1 CKRARRMKGNSFKLA
16 RFRFR
21 LTARSPIELSSGY
34 KGSTFHG
41 AFGHALKDLSPHF
54 YDLFFNPTLAVS
66 GNSQNQLPKPFV
78 LIPPL
83 ADQSQFNPGEEL
95 QFELVLFGT
104 AVSQLPACV
113 AAIDH
118 LGKHMGLGTNK
129 GRFAITAID
138 AIKPGGESVS
148 VLNENGRITSIPQSE
163 AEEFSLKPQSAP
175 AIRINL
181 NTRLRLTYNNQR
193 ITQAP
198 SFELLITR
206 LIGRIKN
213 LTDLYGESEL
223 ISSAEKQQLIEE
235 AKTIT
240 MARQNVEWSDWPRY
254 SGRQK
259 EWMQF
264 GGLLGAITYQGN
276 LAPFLPWLALGEW
289 THVGGKTS
297 FGLGKYHTEIL
308 Q

>member
-1 CKRARRMKGNSFKLA
+1 MKGNSFKLA

-21 LTARSPIELSSGY
+21 LTARSPIELPSGY

-54 YDLFFNPTLAVS
+54 YDLFFNPTLSDS
-66 GNSQNQLPKPFV
+66 GKTPNQLPKPFV

-83 ADQSQFNPGEEL
+83 NERSQYQPGEEL
-95 QFELVLFGT
+95 RFELVLFGT
-104 AVSQLPACV
+104 AVSQLATCV

-118 LGKHMGLGTNK
+118 LGTHLGLGLNQ

-138 AIKPGGESVS
+138 ALKPGGECIPVT
-148 VLNENGRITSIPQSE
+148 NQHGRITGIPESHCN
-163 AEEFSLKPQSAP
+163 EFSPVPQSAP

-181 NTRLRLTYNNQR
+181 NTRLRLTHNNQR

-206 LIGRIKN
+206 LVGRIKN
-213 LTDLYGESEL
+213 LNDLYGETNL
-223 ISSAEKQQLIEE
+223 ISSAEKQELIEE
-235 AKTIT
+235 AKTI
-240 MARQNVEWSDWPRY
+240 ALRSQNVEWSDWSRY

-259 EWMQF
+259 EWMKF
-264 GGLLGAITYQGN
+264 GGLLGSITYQGN
-276 LAPFLPWLALGEW
+276 LEPFLPWLSLGEW
-289 THVGGKTS
+289 THIGGKTS
-297 FGLGKYHTEIL
+297 FGLGKYHTEIIL
-308 Q
+308 